1 MLTSLLPCGS
11 PASDTVE
18 GKFVA
23 DMRVAPRGTVGYAL
37 DVGANSGAWSWQ
49 CVEMGSAGKVI
60 KCTAS
65 SHKALLSTA

>member
-1 MLTSLLPCGS
+1 
-11 PASDTVE
+11 
-18 GKFVA
+18 
-23 DMRVAPRGTVGYAL
+23 MRVAPRGTVGYAL

-60 KCTAS
+60 KFTAS